1 MVGTV
6 GIKGVFN
13 CRILQRT
20 HGSFISPV
28 TGVRMLLLALPLIGY
43 GATLISDA
51 TLADV
56 LLAGMVLAAF
66 GAWRRWERFRGEK
79 PEWY

>member
-1 MVGTV
+1 MRNFRHARQFYLTRS
-6 GIKGVFN
+6 GV
-13 CRILQRT
+13 L
-20 HGSFISPV
+20 
-28 TGVRMLLLALPLIGY
+28 MLVLAVPLIGY
-43 GATLISDA
+43 GATLVSDA

-66 GAWRRWERFRGEK
+66 GAWRRWGRFRGKK